1 MKIWGRVSSI
11 NVQKV
16 MWTVSELGLE
26 HERIDAGGSFGRLDT
41 PEFGALNPNR
51 KVPVLED
58 GEVVLWESNAIVR
71 YLAAR
76 HGAGS
81 LWPEDPARRAL
92 SDRWMDWKTATLI
105 PDMTVVFWGLIR
117 TPEAERNTA
126 AIEAAAARMV
136 PNWRIL
142 DAHLGGRPYVL
153 GDALTI
159 GDIALGAAVHRYLNL
174 PLARPAL
181 PAVEA
186 YYERLKARPAYR
198 DHVMLPVT

>member
-1 MKIWGRVSSI
+1 MRIWGRVSSI

-16 MWTVSELGLE
+16 MWTVGELGLE

-41 PEFGALNPNR
+41 PEFGTLNPNR

-76 HGAGS
+76 HATGS

-117 TPEAERNTA
+117 TPEAERDTA

-142 DAHLGGRPYVL
+142 DAHLDGRPYVL
-153 GDALTI
+153 EDALTI
-159 GDIALGAAVHRYLNL
+159 GDIAVGAAVHRYLNL

-186 YYERLKARPAYR
+186 YYERLKERPAYR